1 MEKLDYDWETSD
13 CSSKMKRGSL
23 RIVSNNC
30 ILPLGL
36 KMEDQTLMSDKNEET
51 EKEI

>member
-1 MEKLDYDWETSD
+1 
-13 CSSKMKRGSL
+13 MKRGSL

-51 EKEI
+51 ERRYKQRIENFQGIL